1 LIGVLRF
8 LLLAHFVSRLPFDEV
23 SLGIAVPDLAVLIGL
38 TFLMPS

>member
-8 LLLAHFVSRLPFDEV
+8 LLLAHFVSRLPFEV